1 MIFRPLIL
9 ILKSFFISILITNCT
24 APIDYYGNKINLD
37 EENIYLSELRDQ
49 KDDKFVLVFKGNFN
63 RVSDSDMAKREVTLN
78 RYIKLIEE
86 FYGFTKSEII
96 FEEAFGVISPRY
108 YVTIQFE

>member
-1 MIFRPLIL
+1 MRSGFFKL
-9 ILKSFFISILITNCT
+9 ILKFFFISIIIINCT
-24 APIDYYGNKINLD
+24 APIDYYGNNINLD

-49 KDDKFVLVFKGNFN
+49 KNDRFILVFKGHFN
-63 RVSDSDMAKREVTLN
+63 RVSDLDMAKREVTLN

-96 FEEAFGVISPRY
+96 FEEAFGIISPRY

>member
-1 MIFRPLIL
+1 MSFRPLNL
-9 ILKSFFISILITNCT
+9 ILKFFFISILITNCT
-24 APIDYYGNKINLD
+24 SPIDYYGNKINLD
-37 EENIYLSELRDQ
+37 EENIYLSELRDR
-49 KDDKFVLVFKGNFN
+49 KSDKFILVFKGHFN
-63 RVSDSDMAKREVTLN
+63 RVSESDMAKREVTLN

-96 FEEAFGVISPRY
+96 YEETFGIISPRY

>member
-1 MIFRPLIL
+1 MNFKTLNL
-9 ILKSFFISILITNCT
+9 ILKSFFISILITNCIT
-24 APIDYYGNKINLD
+24 PIDYYGNNINLD

-49 KDDKFVLVFKGNFN
+49 KNDRFILVFKGQFN

-78 RYIKLIEE
+78 RYINLIEE
-86 FYGFTKSEII
+86 FYGFTKSTII
-96 FEEAFGVISPRY
+96 FEEVFGVISPRY

>member
-1 MIFRPLIL
+1 MYL
-9 ILKSFFISILITNCT
+9 ILKFFFIPILITNCT
-24 APIDYYGNKINLD
+24 APIDYYGNKINLG

-49 KDDKFVLVFKGNFN
+49 KDNKFVLVFKGNFN

>member
-1 MIFRPLIL
+1 MSFR
-9 ILKSFFISILITNCT
+9 ILKYILNSFFISILITNCT
-24 APIDYYGNKINLD
+24 SPIDYYGNIINLN

-49 KDDKFVLVFKGNFN
+49 KGYKFVLVFKGHFN
-63 RVSDSDMAKREVTLN
+63 RVSESDMAKREVTLN

-96 FEEAFGVISPRY
+96 FEEAFGIISPRY
-108 YVTIQFE
+108 HVTIQFE

>member
-1 MIFRPLIL
+1 MGFRILNL

-24 APIDYYGNKINLD
+24 APIDYYGNKINLN

-49 KDDKFVLVFKGNFN
+49 KGDKFILVFKGHFN

-78 RYIKLIEE
+78 RYIKLVEE

-96 FEEAFGVISPRY
+96 YEETFGIISPRY

>member
-1 MIFRPLIL
+1 LNL
-9 ILKSFFISILITNCT
+9 ILKFLFISILVTNCT

-37 EENIYLSELRDQ
+37 EENIYLVDELRDQ
-49 KDDKFVLVFKGNFN
+49 KNDKFILVFKGNFN
-63 RVSDSDMAKREVTLN
+63 RVSDFDMAKREVTLN

>member
-1 MIFRPLIL
+1 MSFR
-9 ILKSFFISILITNCT
+9 ILKYILNSFFISILITNCT
-24 APIDYYGNKINLD
+24 APIDYYGNKINLN

-49 KDDKFVLVFKGNFN
+49 KGDKFILVFKGHFN
-63 RVSDSDMAKREVTLN
+63 RVSESDMAKREVTLN

-96 FEEAFGVISPRY
+96 FEEAFGIISPRY
-108 YVTIQFE
+108 HVTIQFE

>member
-1 MIFRPLIL
+1 MSFRPLNL
-9 ILKSFFISILITNCT
+9 IFKFFFISILITNCT

-37 EENIYLSELRDQ
+37 KENIYLSELRDQ

>member
-1 MIFRPLIL
+1 MNFKTLNL
-9 ILKSFFISILITNCT
+9 ILKSFFISILITNCIT
-24 APIDYYGNKINLD
+24 PIDYYGNSINLG

-49 KDDKFVLVFKGNFN
+49 KNDRFILVFKGQFN

-78 RYIKLIEE
+78 RYINLIEE
-86 FYGFTKSEII
+86 FYGFTKSTII
-96 FEEAFGVISPRY
+96 FEEVFGVISPRY

>member
-1 MIFRPLIL
+1 MNL
-9 ILKSFFISILITNCT
+9 ILKFFFISILITNCT
-24 APIDYYGNKINLD
+24 VPIDYYGNKINLD

-96 FEEAFGVISPRY
+96 FEEAFGGISPRY

>member
-1 MIFRPLIL
+1 MSFSNLNL
-9 ILKSFFISILITNCT
+9 TLKSFFISILITNCT
-24 APIDYYGNKINLD
+24 APIDYYGNNVNLN

-49 KDDKFVLVFKGNFN
+49 KGDKFVLVFKGYFN
-63 RVSDSDMAKREVTLN
+63 RVSESDMTKREVTLN

-96 FEEAFGVISPRY
+96 SEEAFGVISPRY

>member
-1 MIFRPLIL
+1 MNLIL
-9 ILKSFFISILITNCT
+9 RSFFVSILITNCT
-24 APIDYYGNKINLD
+24 VPIDYYGNKINLD

-49 KDDKFVLVFKGNFN
+49 KNDKFILVFKGHFN
-63 RVSDSDMAKREVTLN
+63 RVSESDMAKREITLN

-86 FYGFTKSEII
+86 FYGFTKSTII
-96 FEEAFGVISPRY
+96 FEEVFGLISPRY

>member
-1 MIFRPLIL
+1 MNL

-24 APIDYYGNKINLD
+24 APIDYYGNNINLD
-37 EENIYLSELRDQ
+37 EENIYLIELRDQ
-49 KDDKFVLVFKGNFN
+49 KNDRFILVFKGQFN

-86 FYGFTKSEII
+86 FYGFTENTII
-96 FEEAFGVISPRY
+96 FEEVFGVISPRY

>member
-1 MIFRPLIL
+1 MSFRPLNL
-9 ILKSFFISILITNCT
+9 ILKFFFISILITNCT
-24 APIDYYGNKINLD
+24 APIDYYGNNINLD

-49 KDDKFVLVFKGNFN
+49 MNDRFILVFKGQFN
-63 RVSDSDMAKREVTLN
+63 RVSESDMAKRKVTLN

-86 FYGFTKSEII
+86 FYGFTKSTII
-96 FEEAFGVISPRY
+96 FEEIFGVISPRY